1 MVCWL
6 PHSLLTVGRV
16 LSTHKHKRSLI
27 NTSAW
32 DSGGFQISKSMRDT
46 HTHTQL
52 NPKTSYAVIFLPAN
66 PVKLH
71 RWETFPTLPLHS
83 LHTPNSPPT
92 IIGRLT
98 TTTAAAKR
106 VSSTQQQA
114 RYGWWW
120 FWLSHSHHLNWN
132 FLWIVGAIAGR
143 SRKEERLTEHG
154 RWSEVIAQHRDPMF
168 DQRMRWYIHLPPS
181 QLFTCCVNELGKTLH
196 MKTLNPK

>member
-1 MVCWL
+1 MQWYSYQ
-6 PHSLLTVGRV
+6 PIPWSFIDEKP
-16 LSTHKHKRSLI
+16 S
-27 NTSAW
+27 
-32 DSGGFQISKSMRDT
+32 
-46 HTHTQL
+46 QL
-52 NPKTSYAVIFLPAN
+52 RHCTLC
-66 PVKLH
+66 
-71 RWETFPTLPLHS
+71 TLPIHL
-83 LHTPNSPPT
+83 PPT

-120 FWLSHSHHLNWN
+120 FWLSHSHPRNWN
-132 FLWIVGAIAGR
+132 SLWIVGAIAGR
-143 SRKEERLTEHG
+143 SRKDERLTEHG